1 MFFLGIF
8 RRVVFP
14 AAAAL
19 AFVGS
24 PAMGSIVP
32 HGGGFLMSL
41 DDRDH
46 CTVLAH
52 HELTADLSARIELLQ
67 LIAAGGVTYAEYAR
81 HLEVLK
87 SQLTAGVSYWDL

>member
-1 MFFLGIF
+1 M
-8 RRVVFP
+8 FP

-41 DDRDH
+41 GDRDH

-52 HELTADLSARIELLQ
+52 HELTADLSARIELWQ

-81 HLEVLK
+81 HLEVNK
-87 SQLTAGVSYWDL
+87 SQLTAGVFYWDL